1 MCNVVAYYL
10 YLCAS
15 ESSINPIIRNSME
28 NLHFSQL
35 IFAQAKKYGDKVAL
49 YHREELSDDWSKI
62 SWTTYANQVL
72 SVAKAFVE
80 LGVVEH
86 QRVAQFSQN
95 KVENLIIDF
104 ALYTNRAVMVPL
116 YATSSAQQVE
126 FIVNDAGI
134 DIIFVGDQLQ
144 YNVAHEVRE
153 NSTVLKE
160 IIVFDKNVVF
170 TDSNHTM
177 YFSDFLLLGEKSTRH
192 FEVEHRQNEAVESDL
207 ACILYTSGT
216 TGNPKGVM
224 MPHSCFNE
232 AMRIHSLRL
241 TSITEKDTSIAF
253 LPLSHVFERT
263 WCYYCTYKGVTIYV
277 NQRPTEIQQTI
288 KDVRPTLM
296 CAVPR
301 FWEKVYA
308 GVQENLSKFSP
319 FMLGV
324 VTWAL
329 AVGKKYNVDYL
340 RVGKRPDI
348 FLQIMYLIADR
359 LIFSKV
365 KHTLGIEN
373 ANMLPAAGARLSDE
387 ITLFFKSI
395 GVPIVYGYGL
405 TESTATVSCF
415 DYKDYVI
422 GTVGSIMP
430 DVEVKIG
437 EENEI
442 LLKGKTI
449 FPGYYNNPQANSAA
463 FTEDGWFRTGDAGYI
478 KDNNIIMT
486 ERIKDM
492 FKTSNGKYIA
502 PQEIE
507 TRLGLDKYIEQVAVI
522 GDERNYVTAIIAPSI
537 PALEEYAKKNKIAY
551 ENIDD
556 LLKSTEINEFLQI
569 RIAEQQKGMANYEMI
584 KRFILIKKSF
594 AIESGELTNTLK
606 IRRTVIMQKFKT
618 QIEEMYVN

>member
-1 MCNVVAYYL
+1 
-10 YLCAS
+10 
-15 ESSINPIIRNSME
+15 ME

-35 IFAQAKKYGDKVAL
+35 IFAQAKKYGDRAAM
-49 YHREELSDDWSKI
+49 YHREELTDEWNKI
-62 SWTTYANQVL
+62 TWTSYSEQVL
-72 SVAKAFVE
+72 SIAKAFVE
-80 LGVVEH
+80 LGIVEH

-95 KVENLIIDF
+95 KAENLIIDF
-104 ALYTNRAVMVPL
+104 ALYANRAIMVPL
-116 YATSSAQQVE
+116 YATSSAAQVE
-126 FIVNDAGI
+126 FIVNDAEIG
-134 DIIFVGDQLQ
+134 IIFVGDQQQ
-144 YNVAHEVRE
+144 YNVALEVQH
-153 NSTVLKE
+153 NSSFLKE

-170 TDSNHTM
+170 EDSTHTM
-177 YFSDFLLLGEKSTRH
+177 YYGDFLLLGEKSTKH
-192 FEVEHRQNEAVESDL
+192 FEVEHRQNEATESDL

-232 AMRIHSLRL
+232 AMRIHSMRL

-263 WCYYCTYKGVTIYV
+263 WCYYCIFKGATIYI
-277 NQRPTEIQQTI
+277 NQRPIEIQQTI
-288 KDVRPTLM
+288 KDVHPTLM

-319 FMLGV
+319 FMLGI
-324 VTWAL
+324 VTWAM
-329 AVGKKYNVDYL
+329 AVGKKYNIDYL
-340 RVGKRPDI
+340 RVGKQPYPI
-348 FLQIMYLIADR
+348 LKVQYLIADR

-373 ANMLPAAGARLSDE
+373 AIMLPVAGARLSDD
-387 ITLFFKSI
+387 ITLFFRSI
-395 GVPIVYGYGL
+395 GVPLVYGYGL

-415 DYKDYVI
+415 EDNGYEI

-430 DVEVKIG
+430 DVEVKLG
-437 EENEI
+437 EDNEI
-442 LLKGKTI
+442 MLRGKTI
-449 FPGYYNNPQANSAA
+449 FPGYYNNPDANEAA
-463 FTEDGWFRTGDAGYI
+463 FTADGWFKTGDAGTI
-478 KDNNIIMT
+478 KDNMIVMT

-507 TRLGLDKYIEQVAVI
+507 TRLTMDKYIEQAAVI
-522 GDERNYVTAIIAPSI
+522 GDERNFVTAIIAPSI
-537 PALEEYAKKNKIAY
+537 NALEEYAKKSKIAY
-551 ENIDD
+551 DTIDE
-556 LLKSTEINEFLQI
+556 LLMMEAIKDFIQA
-569 RIAEQQKGMANYEMI
+569 RIAEQQKGMANYELI

-606 IRRTVIMQKFKT
+606 IRRAVIMQKYKK
-618 QIEEMYVN
+618 QIDDMYSY

>member
-1 MCNVVAYYL
+1 
-10 YLCAS
+10 
-15 ESSINPIIRNSME
+15 ME

-49 YHREELSDDWSKI
+49 YHREELSDEWSKI

-72 SVAKAFVE
+72 SIAKAFVE

-104 ALYTNRAVMVPL
+104 ALYANRAVMVPL

-134 DIIFVGDQLQ
+134 EIIFVGDQQQ

-153 NSTVLKE
+153 KSTVLKE

-241 TSITEKDTSIAF
+241 TSITDKDTSIAF

-263 WCYYCTYKGVTIYV
+263 WCYYCTYRGVSIYI

-288 KDVRPTLM
+288 RHVRPTLM

-340 RVGKRPDI
+340 RVGKRPDV

-449 FPGYYNNPQANSAA
+449 FPGYYNNPEANSAA
-463 FTEDGWFRTGDAGYI
+463 FTGDGWFRTGDAGYI
-478 KDNNIIMT
+478 KDNNIVMT

-556 LLKSTEINEFLQI
+556 LLQSTAIKEFLQI

>member
-1 MCNVVAYYL
+1 
-10 YLCAS
+10 
-15 ESSINPIIRNSME
+15 ME

-35 IFAQAKKYGDKVAL
+35 IFAQAKKYGDRAAM
-49 YHREELSDDWSKI
+49 YHREELTDEWSKI
-62 SWTTYANQVL
+62 TWTSYSEKVL
-72 SVAKAFVE
+72 SIAKAFVE
-80 LGVVEH
+80 LGIVEH

-95 KVENLIIDF
+95 KAENLIIDF
-104 ALYTNRAVMVPL
+104 ALYANRAIMVPL
-116 YATSSAQQVE
+116 YATSSAAQVE
-126 FIVNDAGI
+126 FIVNDAEIG
-134 DIIFVGDQLQ
+134 IIFVGDQQQ
-144 YNVAHEVRE
+144 YNVALEVQH
-153 NSTVLKE
+153 NSSFLKE

-170 TDSNHTM
+170 EDSTHTM
-177 YFSDFLLLGEKSTRH
+177 YYGDFLLLGEKSTKH
-192 FEVEHRQNEAVESDL
+192 FEVEHRQNEATESDL

-232 AMRIHSLRL
+232 AMRIHSMRL

-263 WCYYCTYKGVTIYV
+263 WCYYCIFKGATIYI
-277 NQRPTEIQQTI
+277 NQRPIEIQQTI
-288 KDVRPTLM
+288 KDVHPTLM

-319 FMLGV
+319 FMLGI
-324 VTWAL
+324 VTWAM
-329 AVGKKYNVDYL
+329 AVGKKYNIDYL
-340 RVGKRPDI
+340 RVGKQPYPI
-348 FLQIMYLIADR
+348 LKVQYLIADR

-373 ANMLPAAGARLSDE
+373 AIMLPVAGARLSDD

-395 GVPIVYGYGL
+395 GVPLVYGYGL

-415 DYKDYVI
+415 EDNGYEI

-430 DVEVKIG
+430 DVEVKLG
-437 EENEI
+437 EDNEI
-442 LLKGKTI
+442 MLRGRTI
-449 FPGYYNNPQANSAA
+449 FPGYYNNPEANEAA
-463 FTEDGWFRTGDAGYI
+463 FTADGWFKTGDAGTI
-478 KDNNIIMT
+478 KDNMIVMT

-507 TRLGLDKYIEQVAVI
+507 TRLTMDKYIEQAAVI
-522 GDERNYVTAIIAPSI
+522 GDERNFVTAIIAPSI
-537 PALEEYAKKNKIAY
+537 NALEEYAKKSKIVY
-551 ENIDD
+551 DTIDE
-556 LLKSTEINEFLQI
+556 LLMMEAVKDFIQA
-569 RIAEQQKGMANYEMI
+569 RIAEQQKGMANYELI

-606 IRRTVIMQKFKT
+606 IRRAVIMQKYKK
-618 QIEEMYVN
+618 QIDDMYSY

>member
-1 MCNVVAYYL
+1 
-10 YLCAS
+10 
-15 ESSINPIIRNSME
+15 ME

-35 IFAQAKKYGDKVAL
+35 IFAQAKKYGDRAAM
-49 YHREELSDDWSKI
+49 YHREELTDEWSKI
-62 SWTTYANQVL
+62 TWTSYSEQVL
-72 SVAKAFVE
+72 SIAKAFVE
-80 LGVVEH
+80 LGIVEH

-95 KVENLIIDF
+95 KAENLIIDF
-104 ALYTNRAVMVPL
+104 ALYANRAIMVPL
-116 YATSSAQQVE
+116 YATSSAAQVE
-126 FIVNDAGI
+126 FIVNDAEIG
-134 DIIFVGDQLQ
+134 IIFVGDQQQ
-144 YNVAHEVRE
+144 YNVALEVQH
-153 NSTVLKE
+153 NSSFLKE

-170 TDSNHTM
+170 EDSTHTM
-177 YFSDFLLLGEKSTRH
+177 YYGDFLLLGEKSTKH
-192 FEVEHRQNEAVESDL
+192 FEVEHRQNEATESDL

-232 AMRIHSLRL
+232 AMRIHSMRL

-263 WCYYCTYKGVTIYV
+263 WCYYCIFKGATIYI
-277 NQRPTEIQQTI
+277 NQRPIEIQQTI
-288 KDVRPTLM
+288 KDVHPTLM

-319 FMLGV
+319 FMLGI
-324 VTWAL
+324 VTWAM
-329 AVGKKYNVDYL
+329 AVGKKYNIDYL
-340 RVGKRPDI
+340 RVGKQPYPI
-348 FLQIMYLIADR
+348 LKVQYLIADR

-373 ANMLPAAGARLSDE
+373 AIMLPVAGARLSDD
-387 ITLFFKSI
+387 ITLFFRSI
-395 GVPIVYGYGL
+395 GVPLVYGYGL

-415 DYKDYVI
+415 EDNGYEI

-430 DVEVKIG
+430 DVEVKLG
-437 EENEI
+437 EDNEI
-442 LLKGKTI
+442 MLRGRTI
-449 FPGYYNNPQANSAA
+449 FPGYYNNPEANEAA
-463 FTEDGWFRTGDAGYI
+463 FTADGWFKTGDAGTI
-478 KDNNIIMT
+478 KDNMIVMT

-507 TRLGLDKYIEQVAVI
+507 TRLTMDKYIEQAAVI
-522 GDERNYVTAIIAPSI
+522 GDERNFVTAIIAPSI
-537 PALEEYAKKNKIAY
+537 AALEEYAKKSKIAY
-551 ENIDD
+551 ENIDE
-556 LLKSTEINEFLQI
+556 LLKMQAIKDFIQA
-569 RIAEQQKGMANYEMI
+569 RIAEQQKGMANYELI

-606 IRRTVIMQKFKT
+606 IRRAVIMQKYKK
-618 QIEEMYVN
+618 QIDELYAN

>member
-1 MCNVVAYYL
+1 
-10 YLCAS
+10 
-15 ESSINPIIRNSME
+15 ME

-35 IFAQAKKYGDKVAL
+35 IVAQAKKYGNKVAM
-49 YHREELSDDWSKI
+49 YHRAELTDEWSKL
-62 SWTTYANQVL
+62 SWSEYAGQVL
-72 SVAKAFVE
+72 SIAKAFVE
-80 LGVVEH
+80 SGVAEH

-95 KVENLIIDF
+95 KAENLIIDF
-104 ALYTNRAVMVPL
+104 ALFANRAVMVPL
-116 YATSSAQQVE
+116 YATSTAPQVE
-126 FIVNDAGI
+126 FIVNDAEI
-134 DIIFVGDQLQ
+134 ELIFVGDQQQ
-144 YNVAHEVRE
+144 YNIALEVRQ
-153 NSTVLKE
+153 NSRFLKE

-170 TDSNHTM
+170 TDPSHTM
-177 YFSDFLLLGEKSTRH
+177 YYADFLLLGEKSSKH
-192 FEVEHRQNEAVESDL
+192 FEVEHRQNDAIESDL

-241 TSITEKDTSIAF
+241 TSITDKDTTIAF

-263 WCYYCTYKGVTIYV
+263 WCYYCIFRGATIYI
-277 NQRPTEIQQTI
+277 NHRPTEIQQTI

-308 GVQENLSKFSP
+308 GVQENLSKFTP
-319 FMLGV
+319 LMLGV

-329 AVGKKYNVDYL
+329 AVGRKYNVEHL
-340 RVGKRPDI
+340 RLGRQPNL
-348 FLQIMYLIADR
+348 FLKLRYLIADK

-365 KHTLGIEN
+365 KQTLGIEN
-373 ANMLPAAGARLSDE
+373 ANMLPIAGAKLSDE

-395 GVPIVYGYGL
+395 GVPVVYGYGL

-415 DYKDYVI
+415 EYTGYEI

-430 DVEVKIG
+430 DVEVKTG
-437 EENEI
+437 DDNEI

-449 FPGYYNNPQANSAA
+449 FPGYYNNPEANAAA
-463 FTEDGWFRTGDAGYI
+463 FTADGWFKTGDAGII
-478 KDNNIIMT
+478 KGNTIIMT
-486 ERIKDM
+486 ERLKDL

-507 TRLGLDKYIEQVAVI
+507 TRLCLDKYIEQVAVI
-522 GDERNYVTAIIAPSI
+522 GDERNYVTAIIAPSV
-537 PALEEYAKKNKIAY
+537 PVLEEYAIKNKIDY
-551 ENIDD
+551 PSIDE
-556 LLKSTEINEFLQI
+556 LLKSKEIINFIQE
-569 RIAEQQKGMANYEMI
+569 RIANQQKGMANYELI
-584 KRFILIKKSF
+584 KKFILIKKSF

-606 IRRTVIMQKFKT
+606 IRRTVIMQKYKT
-618 QIEEMYVN
+618 QIEEMYLN